1 VVAVS
6 HGDDRGRRGRRFR
19 GGAGAALLAG
29 LFAAPVLAAPADEY
43 AVLLARS
50 VRDDG
55 VDYRELAE
63 GRAALD
69 AYVRWLESADPG
81 VAPAHRAAFWINAHN
96 ALVLRHLLDTRPPL
110 VDLAEVG
117 RVAAKVGGQATTV
130 DSLAT
135 LARESAGPLTRFALY
150 RGTRS
155 CPPLPAV
162 LYRGA
167 DLAEAL
173 EQQARG
179 YLSDEEENRFAYAQ
193 LEAEL
198 STLFLWHRDEFDPLQ
213 PFLADHLPGDMEEIA
228 RSLRR
233 TEWRISFRPY
243 DRSLAEAGGGPRR
256 PHPVWLALYAVAA
269 AALLLLGVRAVRGL
283 LRGSSPLPRA
293 PSPP

>member
-1 VVAVS
+1 V
-6 HGDDRGRRGRRFR
+6 
-19 GGAGAALLAG
+19 LLAC
-29 LFAAPVLAAPADEY
+29 LLPAPALAAPADEY

-55 VDYRELAE
+55 IDYRELAE

-69 AYVRWLESADPG
+69 AYVRWLETADPG
-81 VAPAHRAAFWINAHN
+81 VAPADRAAFWINAHN

-110 VDLAEVG
+110 VDLAEAG
-117 RVAAKVGGQATTV
+117 RVAAKVAGQATTV

-135 LARESAGPLTRFALY
+135 LARESLGPLARFALY

-173 EQQARG
+173 EQQARA

-198 STLFLWHRDEFDPLQ
+198 SALLLWHREEFEPLQ
-213 PFLADHLPGDMEEIA
+213 SFLADHLPRGMEEIA
-228 RSLRR
+228 RSLRK

-243 DRSLAEAGGGPRR
+243 DRSLAEAGGGEER
-256 PHPVWLALYAVAA
+256 PHPLWLALYAAVA
-269 AALLLLGVRAVRGL
+269 AALLFLGARAFRGL
-283 LRGSSPLPRA
+283 LKGPPLPRA

>member
-1 VVAVS
+1 MVLAC
-6 HGDDRGRRGRRFR
+6 
-19 GGAGAALLAG
+19 LLA
-29 LFAAPVLAAPADEY
+29 APLLAAPADDY

-50 VRDDG
+50 VKDDG
-55 VDYRELAE
+55 IDYAELAK

-69 AYVRWLESADPG
+69 GYLRWLEAADPG
-81 VAPAHRAAFWINAHN
+81 AAAADRAAFWINAHN
-96 ALVLRHLLDTRPPL
+96 ALVLRRLLDTRPPV
-110 VDLAEVG
+110 VDLEEVG
-117 RVAAKVGGQATTV
+117 RVAATVAGQPTTV

-135 LARESAGPLTRFALY
+135 LARESAGPLARFALY

-162 LYRGA
+162 LYRGD

-173 EQQARG
+173 VQQARA
-179 YLSDEEENRFAYAQ
+179 YLSDEEENRFGYAQ

-213 PFLADHLPGDMEEIA
+213 PFLADHLPGDKEEIA
-228 RSLRR
+228 RSLRK

-243 DRSLAEAGGGPRR
+243 DRTLAEAGGEGGR
-256 PHPVWLALYAVAA
+256 PSPFWLVLYAA
-269 AALLLLGVRAVRGL
+269 AAAVLILLGVRAFRGL
-283 LRGSSPLPRA
+283 LRGPPPPRA